1 MSDTAVLLG
10 TGWVHPL
17 SMGRPGAVHKFES
30 VEDMAH
36 LSGKS
41 VLEIPYKAF
50 GRMDL
55 FSKLGFSAIA
65 FAMADAGF
73 PPVPADK
80 KNRPEKK
87 NISLIAESATGCLE
101 TDLHYQA
108 TLSRQESR
116 LPSPALFAYTLASC
130 FLGEAGIYHGA
141 SGQAFVIEKE
151 SCTGLTALGLAMDT
165 LGENGCKAVVCGICN
180 GGANLCA
187 GTGTWHSGALFIVI
201 GADESVAPGRD
212 STHSCLQRIIRKT
225 DPMETFYIGNKKLHD
240 LTDLIPK
247 EVL

>member
-30 VEDMAH
+30 VEDMEH

-80 KNRPEKK
+80 NNRPEKK

-108 TLSRQESR
+108 TLSRQENR

-130 FLGEAGIYHGA
+130 FLGEAGIYHGV

-151 SCTGLTALGLAMDT
+151 SCTGLTALSLAMNT
-165 LGENGCKAVVCGICN
+165 LGENGCEAAVCGICN
-180 GGANLCA
+180 SGAHLCA
-187 GTGTWHSGALFIVI
+187 GTGAWRPGALFIVI
-201 GADESVAPGRD
+201 GADDSVAPGRD
-212 STHSCLQRIIRKT
+212 NTRPCLQRIIRKT
-225 DPMETFYIGNKKLHD
+225 DPMESFYSGNKKLHD